1 MFDDL
6 TEKNF
11 LLYAAKFYDDPNC
24 VDVLEFQQDLDRIK
38 YIKRLLKRYQDS
50 GELKERLVLNH
61 LVILYNVFQ
70 HEALTRMLALKLNDY
85 LHLLKPFL
93 QYLGYWPRTIDGVDG
108 TSVDC
113 LGVPTDI
120 HILKVLRQL

>member
-120 HILKVLRQL
+120 HILEVLGQL

>member
-120 HILKVLRQL
+120 HILKVLGQL

>member
-108 TSVDC
+108 SCVDC

-120 HILKVLRQL
+120 DILKVLRQL

>member
-108 TSVDC
+108 TSVDI
-113 LGVPTDI
+113 LGLPKNI

>member
-93 QYLGYWPRTIDGVDG
+93 QYLGYWPRTIDGVNG
-108 TSVDC
+108 ASIDC